1 MVVNKFFCSIY
12 QVLSLNLVGKM
23 RIFTDASTRKISGIA
38 FACIDNDDQIVLQGK
53 KVINQSDNNQAELE
67 AIAFALENMARTNE
81 RHILYTDSLH
91 ALGYIYRKPDK
102 RDTDTTKKIRIHL
115 NRLGCQIRWIKGHG
129 TDNTIETKM
138 NKYVDK
144 VAKKA
149 REHREKLIILEKKR
163 RSKLN
168 RKYQSKNRNDHERD

>member
-1 MVVNKFFCSIY
+1 MSYKNNNSNQAAPKKIVIAERDNIAA
-12 QVLSLNLVGKM
+12 VLE
-23 RIFTDASTRKISGIA
+23 
-38 FACIDNDDQIVLQGK
+38 GK
-53 KVINQSDNNQAELE
+53 KVIHQSDNNQAELE
-67 AIAFALENMARTNE
+67 AICFALENMARTNE

-102 RDTDTTKKIRIHL
+102 RDTDTTRKIRMHL
-115 NRLGCQIRWIKGHG
+115 NRLGCQVRWIKGHG
-129 TDNTIETKM
+129 SDNTVETKM

-149 REHREKLIILEKKR
+149 REHREMLIILEKKR

-168 RKYQSKNRNDHERD
+168 RKQQPRNRRNDLERD